1 MIRCLSFLVLF
12 FVTGDLLAAEPVSLL
27 STNSTTS
34 ISEPLQIVI
43 GLSLLS
49 LVPLLLV
56 ATTCFTRF
64 IIVFSMLRFALGLQ
78 QTPPNV
84 VLISL
89 SLFLSIFVMAPTIN
103 QIESQAVS
111 PFIAGDI
118 SEAEMLANAKNAANQ
133 FMISQTRKEDLALI
147 TRLANE
153 PMPQSA
159 SEVKFTQLVPAF
171 LLSELRTA
179 FKIAFVIFLPFL
191 LIDLVVS
198 SVLMSLGMIMVPPTT
213 ISLPIKVLLFVV
225 LDGWNLI
232 TESLVTS
239 VVS

>member
-1 MIRCLSFLVLF
+1 MKFSFLLSSICIGF
-12 FVTGDLLAAEPVSLL
+12 WFPDVSLANTP
-27 STNSTTS
+27 STIDINQL
-34 ISEPLQIVI
+34 SEPLKIVV

-49 LVPLLLV
+49 LVPIVLV

-89 SLFLSIFVMAPTIN
+89 SIFLTIFVMSPTISELN
-103 QIESQAVS
+103 STAIN
-111 PFIAGDI
+111 PYI
-118 SEAEMLANAKNAANQ
+118 SGEITEAEMLTLAKQSANR
-133 FMISQTRKEDLALI
+133 FMVSQTRKEDLALI
-147 TRLANE
+147 SRLAKS
-153 PMPQSA
+153 PMPNSLE
-159 SEVKFTQLVPAF
+159 EVKFTHLVPAF

-179 FKIAFVIFLPFL
+179 FKIAFIIFLPFL

-198 SVLMSLGMIMVPPTT
+198 SVLMSLGMIMVPPTV

-232 TESLVTS
+232 TESLANS
-239 VVS
+239 VVT

>member
-1 MIRCLSFLVLF
+1 MFNKYFLLIIISFMPLEVNANSI
-12 FVTGDLLAAEPVSLL
+12 LL
-27 STNSTTS
+27 NSVNS
-34 ISEPLQIVI
+34 NLSEPLQIVV

-49 LVPLLLV
+49 LVPLLLI

-89 SLFLSIFVMAPTIN
+89 SMFLSLFVMAPTIS
-103 QIESQAVS
+103 QIESNAIS
-111 PFIAGDI
+111 PFIAGEI
-118 SEAEMLANAKNAANQ
+118 NESELIAQAKNSANK
-133 FMISQTRKEDLALI
+133 FMISQTREEDLALV

-153 PMPQSA
+153 PMPKNI

-171 LLSELRTA
+171 MLSELRTA

-232 TESLVTS
+232 TESLVISVTS
-239 VVS
+239 